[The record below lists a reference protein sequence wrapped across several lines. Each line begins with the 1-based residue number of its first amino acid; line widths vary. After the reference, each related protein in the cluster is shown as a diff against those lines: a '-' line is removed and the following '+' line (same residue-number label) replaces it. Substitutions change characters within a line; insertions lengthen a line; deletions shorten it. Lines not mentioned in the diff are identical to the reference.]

1 MKNKIKELSI
11 IKTNDDYIF
20 NDNYIIPIYQRTF
33 SWEEKEILEF
43 IEDIMNFKEE
53 YYYVGSLVVNLIDE
67 SNYEVIDGQQRLIVI
82 YLLLSLLGE
91 KLDLNNL
98 RFSCRDNYN
107 SYLKLLNDGVIDL
120 QDVHNDSLIICKSI
134 IERIIN
140 RKEFNKKEFKER
152 LNHVKIYRIVVPE
165 NTDLN
170 HYFEVMN
177 TRGEQLEQHDILKAK
192 LMSFIENADH
202 KELFAKVWEA
212 CSDMDGYVQMNF
224 DVYLRNSIFSSL
236 WSDLISFDNF
246 KLINLNQKDELS
258 NIVTIKD
265 IIKPEFNVNDISE
278 SNKKYEKKRFESIT
292 SFPYFL
298 LHTLKVYLNVNKVNI
313 EVDGMDDK
321 LLIDVFENVINEVK
335 KSNKLNDFSMEFV
348 YFLLKCR
355 FYFDKYI
362 IKREFINDE
371 VDGKWSLKEL
381 VVYGQASKKH
391 PQYIN
396 TIMHKKYEKN
406 NNAYVRLNNVLML
419 ESCLRVTYTSNKSMH
434 WVTLLLTFLC
444 KNNIDD
450 ELYRIE
456 EVIEDNI
463 KKTVL
468 EDYLNKGDFKMGV
481 DTPHIVLNYLDY
493 LIWKKETVKYK
504 NFIFEY
510 RNSVEHWYPKNPSD
524 DTFSK
529 WDNVDTLGNLCII
542 QSNVNSK
549 FSNMSPIAKKNT
561 FEEMIKKGSLK
572 LIKMSDKTIV
582 NDNESGNEYW
592 KKVACLEHEK
602 EMLDILY
609 QSCKL

>member
-53 YYYVGSLVVNLIDE
+53 YYYIGSLVVNLIDE

-107 SYLKLLNDGVIDL
+107 SYLKLLNDGVIDF
-120 QDVHNDSLIICKSI
+120 QDVQNDALIICKSI
-134 IERIIN
+134 IDRIIN
-140 RKEFNKKEFKER
+140 SKEFNKKEFKER
-152 LNHVKIYRIVVPE
+152 LNHVKLYRIVVPE

-456 EVIEDNI
+456 EVIED
-463 KKTVL
+463 
-468 EDYLNKGDFKMGV
+468 YLNK
-481 DTPHIVLNYLDY
+481 
-493 LIWKKETVKYK
+493 
-504 NFIFEY
+504 
-510 RNSVEHWYPKNPSD
+510 
-524 DTFSK
+524 
-529 WDNVDTLGNLCII
+529 
-542 QSNVNSK
+542 
-549 FSNMSPIAKKNT
+549 
-561 FEEMIKKGSLK
+561 
-572 LIKMSDKTIV
+572 
-582 NDNESGNEYW
+582 
-592 KKVACLEHEK
+592 
-602 EMLDILY
+602 
-609 QSCKL
+609 